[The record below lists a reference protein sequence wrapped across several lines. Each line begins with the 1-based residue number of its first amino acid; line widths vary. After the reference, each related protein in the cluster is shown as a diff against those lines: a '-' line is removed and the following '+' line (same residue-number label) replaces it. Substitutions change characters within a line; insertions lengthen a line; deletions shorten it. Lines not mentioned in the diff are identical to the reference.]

1 MAGLLRRAA
10 RCQAALPLR
19 GSVAKG
25 PIKPIGPNFPIAS
38 EKAMGP
44 NGWMRGTYHFWSLSK
59 PFRGSV
65 YQTPWVAGGIHN
77 PTIDPVIHFN
87 TQDRFQTMTAW
98 EFIKCFLYN
107 MLTARV
113 WLVMVATPVSVTMF
127 FVWLEHRREPNE
139 IFMDREEYWKNFNDF
154 YYGIYFD
161 HHHYS
166 HMMCQ
171 RRAHKWG
178 YAGLDITL
186 EDHHH

>member
-113 WLVMVATPVSVTMF
+113 WLVMVA
-127 FVWLEHRREPNE
+127 
-139 IFMDREEYWKNFNDF
+139 
-154 YYGIYFD
+154 
-161 HHHYS
+161 
-166 HMMCQ
+166 
-171 RRAHKWG
+171 A
-178 YAGLDITL
+178 
-186 EDHHH
+186 